1 MLKNFYLTAI
11 RNLLK
16 HKSYFLINI
25 SGLAIGIASFI
36 FISLYIINELSYD
49 KFHSQ
54 SENTYR
60 VHVHGQMM
68 GQAMDMAVTA
78 TPMAQ
83 ALISEFPDVSKVT
96 RIKES
101 GAWFIGRGNKKFNED
116 GVLFADSSF
125 FDVFDFKLLSGNRE
139 TALVKPRSV
148 VLTASYAKK
157 YFGDEDPLGQKL
169 TVEQDTIFYTVTG
182 VMEDVPDHSHIQFDM
197 MGSMSTYRHW
207 LNNNQW
213 VSHNHYTYVVLNE
226 NANVQEF
233 EEKLQ
238 GLVYKYVGPQVEQ
251 FLGTTMDAWESAG
264 NSFGYYLMPLEDIYL
279 HSSVDEEMEA
289 NSDISYIYIYS
300 LIAII
305 LLFIAII
312 NFVNLATAQSSSR
325 AKEVGIRKVVGSS
338 KKRLVTQ
345 FIFESI
351 VVSSIAT
358 ILASLLVF
366 FLTPY
371 FIELIG
377 KEIAYS
383 LTSSMWSVAIL
394 AGLAIVIG
402 VMAGFYPS
410 FVLAAFQPVHVLKG
424 TMSAGAKSGWMRN
437 LLVVIQFTAAIIIII
452 GTIVVYNQID
462 FMLNKNL
469 GFDKEQIV
477 VIRRSDVLRKNLETF
492 KNNLLKNPN
501 IKEVANAMSLPGK
514 DRYNNNAHMT
524 EENPDSPYLL
534 YENRVSFGYAELMNL
549 ELVQGRFF
557 SKDYPSDSSAVV
569 INESAVRTIGYVDP
583 LGKKFLDP
591 NSDGTSSRPM
601 TIIGVVK
608 DYHIE
613 SLHKRIEPVMLR
625 LMPGNWE
632 GYVTVK
638 LSNTHNV
645 RETLQYI
652 EKTWFDH
659 SYNKPFQYFFFDDDY
674 AKLYNSESTTAQV
687 FVVFAGLS
695 IFIAC
700 LGLIGL
706 VTYTAAIRKKEI
718 GIRKVL
724 GASTGTLIKLLS
736 NEIVKLIVISTL
748 IAWPLAYFATDYWLQ
763 NFADRLA
770 ISPWI
775 YITSTFVVVFIGSL
789 AISFQTI
796 KASMSNP
803 VDSLRQ
809 E

>member
-25 SGLAIGIASFI
+25 SGLAIGIASFV

-49 KFHSQ
+49 KFHSD
-54 SENTYR
+54 SENIYR
-60 VHVHGQMM
+60 IHVQGQMM
-68 GQAMDMAVTA
+68 GQRMDMAATA
-78 TPMAQ
+78 SPMAQ
-83 ALISEFPDVSKVT
+83 ALLNEYPEVSKVT

-125 FDVFDFKLLSGNRE
+125 FDVFDFNLISGDE
-139 TALVKPRSV
+139 KTALINPRSI
-148 VLTASYAKK
+148 VLTESYAKK
-157 YFGDEDPLGQKL
+157 YFGNENPLGQKL

-182 VMEDVPDHSHIQFDM
+182 VMKDVPDHSHMQFDM
-197 MGSMSTYRHW
+197 MGSMSTYKFW
-207 LNNNQW
+207 NNNQW
-213 VSHNHYTYVVLNE
+213 VSHNHYTYVALHNGTDAE
-226 NANVQEF
+226 AF
-233 EEKLQ
+233 EDKIQ
-238 GLVYKYVGPQVEQ
+238 DLVYKYVGPQVEQ
-251 FLGTTMDAWESAG
+251 FLGTTMEAWESAG

-279 HSSVDEEMEA
+279 HSNVDEEMQA
-289 NSDISYIYIYS
+289 NSDISYIYIYA

-338 KKRLVTQ
+338 KKKLITQ

-351 VVSSIAT
+351 IVSTLATLIASI
-358 ILASLLVF
+358 LVF
-366 FLTPY
+366 FLTPS
-371 FIELIG
+371 FNQLIG
-377 KEIAYS
+377 KEIAYT
-383 LTSSMWSVAIL
+383 LTSSIWSVVL
-394 AGLAIVIG
+394 LGGLAVLIG
-402 VMAGFYPS
+402 ILAGFYPS

-437 LLVVIQFTAAIIIII
+437 LLVIIQFTAAIIIII
-452 GTIVVYNQID
+452 GTVVVYNQID
-462 FMLNKNL
+462 FMLSKNL
-469 GFDKEQIV
+469 GFDKEQTLV
-477 VIRRSDVLRKNLETF
+477 VRRSDVLLSNIENF
-492 KNNLLKNPN
+492 KNDLLKNPN
-501 IKEVANAMSLPGK
+501 VKSVANAMSIPGK
-514 DRYNNNAHMT
+514 SRYNNNAYMI
-524 EENPDSPYLL
+524 EESPDAPYLF
-534 YENRVSFGYAELMNL
+534 YENRVSFGYAELMGL
-549 ELVQGRFF
+549 ELVLGRFF
-557 SKDYPSDSSAVV
+557 SKDYPTDSTAII
-569 INESAVRTIGYVDP
+569 INESAAKALGYEDPIGKRFVNQDRNGNAFYMP
-583 LGKKFLDP
+583 
-591 NSDGTSSRPM
+591 
-601 TIIGVVK
+601 IIGVVK

-613 SLHKRIEPVMLR
+613 SLHKPIQPSVLRVMY
-625 LMPGNWE
+625 GNQE
-632 GYVTVK
+632 GYAVVK
-638 LSNTHNV
+638 LSNTHNI
-645 RETLQYI
+645 RETIQFV
-652 EKTWFDH
+652 ENTWFDH

-674 AKLYNSESTTAQV
+674 ANLYRSESTTAQV

-724 GASTGTLIKLLS
+724 GASTGTLVKLLS

-763 NFADRLA
+763 NFADRLT

-775 YITSTFVVVFIGSL
+775 YVLSTLIVVFIGSL

-796 KASMSNP
+796 KASISNP

-809 E
+809 D

>member
-11 RNLLK
+11 RNLIK

-49 KFHSQ
+49 KFHGQ
-54 SENTYR
+54 SDNIYR

-68 GQAMDMAVTA
+68 GQSMDMAVTA
-78 TPMAQ
+78 TPMAE
-83 ALISEFPDVSKVT
+83 ALLNEYPEVIKVT
-96 RIKES
+96 RLKES
-101 GAWFIGRGNKKFNED
+101 GAWFIGRDNKKFNED

-125 FDVFDFKLLSGNRE
+125 FDVFDFQLISGDPKS
-139 TALVKPRSV
+139 ALINPRSV
-148 VLTASYAKK
+148 VLTESYAKK

-182 VMEDVPDHSHIQFDM
+182 VIADVPDNSHMQFDM

-207 LNNNQW
+207 ITNSQW
-213 VSHNHYTYVVLNE
+213 VSHNNYTYVVLNE
-226 NANVQEF
+226 NADVEAFEDKMQE
-233 EEKLQ
+233 
-238 GLVYKYVGPQVEQ
+238 LVYKYVGPQVEQ
-251 FLGTTMDAWESAG
+251 FLGTTMEEWENAG
-264 NSFGYYLMPLEDIYL
+264 NSFGYYLMPVEDIYL
-279 HSSVDEEMEA
+279 HSSVDEELQA

-338 KKRLVTQ
+338 KKRLVSQ
-345 FIFESI
+345 FILESI
-351 VVSSIAT
+351 IVSSIAT
-358 ILASLLVF
+358 LIAATLVF
-366 FLTPY
+366 FLTPS
-371 FIELIG
+371 FNELIG

-383 LTSSMWSVAIL
+383 LASSLWSIPIL
-394 AGLAIVIG
+394 AGLAVVIG
-402 VMAGFYPS
+402 ILAGFYPS

-424 TMSAGAKSGWMRN
+424 TMSAGAKAGWMRN
-437 LLVVIQFTAAIIIII
+437 LLVIIQFTAAIIIII
-452 GTIVVYNQID
+452 GTVVVYNQID

-477 VIRRSDVLRKNLETF
+477 VIRRSDVLRNNLETF
-492 KNNLLKNPN
+492 KNDLLKNPN
-501 IKEVANAMSLPGK
+501 IKEVANAMSIPGK
-514 DRYNNNAHMT
+514 DRYNNNAFMT
-524 EENPDSPYLL
+524 EENPESPYLL
-534 YENRVSFGYAELMNL
+534 FVNNVSFGYGPLMNL
-549 ELVQGRFF
+549 ELVQGRFH
-557 SKDYPSDSSAVV
+557 SKDYPSDSSGVV
-569 INESAVRTIGYVDP
+569 LNEAAVRTIGYTEP
-583 LGKKFLDP
+583 LGKKFLDQDR
-591 NSDGTSSRPM
+591 NGVNRPL

-652 EKTWFDH
+652 ENTWFDH
-659 SYNKPFQYFFFDDDY
+659 SYNKPFQYFFFDDEY
-674 AKLYNSESTTAQV
+674 ANLYNSESTTAQV
-687 FVVFAGLS
+687 FLVFAGLS

-724 GASTGTLIKLLS
+724 GASTGTLIRLLS
-736 NEIVKLIVISTL
+736 NEIVKLIVISTV
-748 IAWPLAYFATDYWLQ
+748 IAWPLAYLATDYWLQ
-763 NFADRLA
+763 NFADRLS

-775 YITSTFVVVFIGSL
+775 YIISTLIVVFVGSL

-796 KASMSNP
+796 KASISNP

>member
-16 HKSYFLINI
+16 HRSYFLINI
-25 SGLAIGIASFI
+25 GGLAIGIASFI

-49 KFHSQ
+49 RFHSQ
-54 SENTYR
+54 SEDIYR

-68 GQAMDMAVTA
+68 GQSMDMAATA
-78 TPMAQ
+78 SPMAQ
-83 ALISEFPDVSKVT
+83 ALLNEYPEVAKVT

-101 GAWFIGRGNKKFNED
+101 GAWFIGRGEKKFNED

-125 FDVFDFKLLSGNRE
+125 FDVFDFKLLSGDKR
-139 TALVKPRSV
+139 TALIKPRSV
-148 VLTASYAKK
+148 VLTESYAKK
-157 YFGDEDPLGQKL
+157 YFGNENPLGQKL
-169 TVEQDTIFYTVTG
+169 TVEEDTIFYTVTG
-182 VMEDVPDHSHIQFDM
+182 VMQDVPDHSHMQFDM

-207 LNNNQW
+207 DNNQW
-213 VSHNHYTYVVLNE
+213 VSHNHYTYITLNE
-226 NANVQEF
+226 NANVAAF
-233 EEKLQ
+233 EEKMQ
-238 GLVYKYVGPQVEQ
+238 ELVYKYVGPQVEQ

-279 HSSVDEEMEA
+279 HSSVDEELQA
-289 NSDISYIYIYS
+289 NSDISYIYIYA
-300 LIAII
+300 LIALV
-305 LLFIAII
+305 LLSIAII

-338 KKRLVTQ
+338 KRRLLTQ

-351 VVSSIAT
+351 VVSAIAT
-358 ILASLLVF
+358 LLASLLVF
-366 FLTPY
+366 LLTPY

-383 LTSSMWSVAIL
+383 LTSSMWSIAML
-394 AGLAIVIG
+394 SGLAILIG
-402 VMAGFYPS
+402 IMAGFYPS

-424 TMSAGAKSGWMRN
+424 TMSTGAKAGWMRN

-452 GTIVVYNQID
+452 GTVVVYNQID

-477 VIRRSDVLRKNLETF
+477 VIRRSDVLRSNLETF
-492 KNNLLKNPN
+492 KNDLLKNPN
-501 IKEVANAMSLPGK
+501 IKEVANAMSIPGK

-524 EENPDSPYLL
+524 EENPESPYLL
-534 YENRVSFGYAELMNL
+534 FENRVSFGYAELMNL
-549 ELVQGRFF
+549 ELAQGRFF
-557 SKDYPSDSSAVV
+557 SKDHPSDSNAVI
-569 INESAVRTIGYVDP
+569 INEAAVRTIGYEEP
-583 LGKKFLDP
+583 IGKRFLDQDRHG
-591 NSDGTSSRPM
+591 NKKMM
-601 TIIGVVK
+601 TIIGVAK

-613 SLHKRIEPVMLR
+613 SLHKPIEPTMLR

-645 RETLQYI
+645 RETLQFI
-652 EKTWFDH
+652 ENTWFDH

-674 AKLYNSESTTAQV
+674 ANLYNSESTTAQV

-706 VTYTAAIRKKEI
+706 VTYTAAIRRKEI

-724 GASTGTLIKLLS
+724 GANTATLIKLLS

-763 NFADRLA
+763 NFADRLS

-775 YITSTFVVVFIGSL
+775 YLISTFVVIFIGSL

>member
-11 RNLLK
+11 RNLIK

-49 KFHSQ
+49 QFHSN
-54 SENTYR
+54 SEDIYR
-60 VHVHGQMM
+60 VHVRGQMM
-68 GQAMDMAVTA
+68 GQSMDMAVTA
-78 TPMAQ
+78 SPMAD
-83 ALISEFPDVSKVT
+83 ALLSEYPEVVKIT

-125 FDVFDFKLLSGNRE
+125 FDVFDFTLLAGDQR
-139 TALVKPRSV
+139 TALVNPRSI
-148 VLTASYAKK
+148 VLTESYAKK

-169 TVEQDTIFYTVTG
+169 SVEQDTIFYTVTG

-207 LNNNQW
+207 LNDGQW
-213 VSHNHYTYVVLNE
+213 VSHNHYTYIVLNK
-226 NANVQEF
+226 NADVAAF
-233 EEKLQ
+233 EEKMQ
-238 GLVYKYVGPQVEQ
+238 NLVYKYVGPQVEQ
-251 FLGTTMDAWESAG
+251 FLGTTMDSWESAG

-279 HSSVDEEMEA
+279 YSSVDEELEA

-300 LIAII
+300 LIAVI
-305 LLFIAII
+305 LLLIAII

-338 KKRLVTQ
+338 KKRLVAQ

-351 VVSSIAT
+351 VVSSVATAIAS
-358 ILASLLVF
+358 ILVF
-366 FLTPY
+366 LLTPY

-383 LTSSMWSVAIL
+383 LTSSVWNVGLL
-394 AGLAIVIG
+394 AGLAILIG
-402 VMAGFYPS
+402 IMAGFYPS
-410 FVLAAFQPVHVLKG
+410 FILAAFQPVDVLKG
-424 TMSAGAKSGWMRN
+424 TMSAGAKAGWMRN
-437 LLVVIQFTAAIIIII
+437 LLVIIQFTAAIIIII
-452 GTIVVYNQID
+452 GTVVVYNQID

-477 VIRRSDVLRKNLETF
+477 VIRRSDVLRNNLENL
-492 KNNLLKNPN
+492 KNDLLNNPN
-501 IKEVANAMSLPGK
+501 IKEVANAMSIPGK

-524 EENPDSPYLL
+524 EENPESPYLL

-557 SKDYPSDSSAVV
+557 SKDYPSDSNAVI
-569 INESAVRTIGYVDP
+569 INESAVRTIGYVEP
-583 LGKKFLDP
+583 LGKKFLNQDR
-591 NSDGTSSRPM
+591 NGTNNPM

-645 RETLQYI
+645 RETLQFI
-652 EKTWFDH
+652 ENTWFGH

-674 AKLYNSESTTAQV
+674 ANLYNSESTTAQV

-724 GASTGTLIKLLS
+724 GASTSTLIKLLS

-763 NFADRLA
+763 NFADRLS
-770 ISPWI
+770 INPWI
-775 YITSTFVVVFIGSL
+775 YLGSTFIVVFIGSL

-796 KASMSNP
+796 KASLSNP

>member
-25 SGLAIGIASFI
+25 CGLAIGIASFI
-36 FISLYIINELSYD
+36 FISLYILNELSYD

-54 SENTYR
+54 SENIYR
-60 VHVHGQMM
+60 VHVQGQMM
-68 GQAMDMAVTA
+68 GQGMDMAATA
-78 TPMAQ
+78 SPMAQ
-83 ALISEFPDVSKVT
+83 ALLSEYPEVEKVT

-116 GVLFADSSF
+116 GVLFADSTF
-125 FDVFDFKLLSGNRE
+125 FDVFDFKLLSGDE
-139 TALVKPRSV
+139 KTALINPRSI
-148 VLTASYAKK
+148 VLTESYAKK
-157 YFGDEDPLGQKL
+157 YFGDENPLGQKL

-182 VMEDVPDHSHIQFDM
+182 VMADVPDHSHMQFDM
-197 MGSMSTYRHW
+197 MGSMSTYKFW
-207 LNNNQW
+207 NNNQW
-213 VSHNHYTYVVLNE
+213 VSHNHYTYITLHE
-226 NANVQEF
+226 NTDVEAF
-233 EEKLQ
+233 EEKMQ
-238 GLVYKYVGPQVEQ
+238 NLVYKYVGPQVEQ
-251 FLGTTMDAWESAG
+251 FLGTTMEAWESAG

-279 HSSVDEEMEA
+279 YSNVDEEMQA
-289 NSDISYIYIYS
+289 NSNISYIYIYS

-305 LLFIAII
+305 ILFIAII

-338 KKRLVTQ
+338 KQRLVAQ

-351 VVSSIAT
+351 VVSALAT
-358 ILASLLVF
+358 IIASLIVF
-366 FLTPY
+366 LLTPS
-371 FIELIG
+371 FNQLIG

-383 LTSSMWSVAIL
+383 LTSSIWSVAIL
-394 AGLAIVIG
+394 AGLAAAIG
-402 VMAGFYPS
+402 VLAGFYPS

-437 LLVVIQFTAAIIIII
+437 ILVVIQFTAAIVIII
-452 GTIVVYNQID
+452 GTMVVYNQID
-462 FMLNKNL
+462 FMLSKNL
-469 GFDKEQIV
+469 GFDKEQTL
-477 VIRRSDVLRKNLETF
+477 VIRRSDVLRNNIENF
-492 KNNLLKNPN
+492 KNDLLKNPN
-501 IKEVANAMSLPGK
+501 IKSVSNSISIPGK
-514 DRYNNNAHMT
+514 SRYNNNAYQT
-524 EENPDSPYLL
+524 EENPDSPYIL
-534 YENRVSFGYAELMNL
+534 YENRVSFGYAELMGL

-557 SKDYPSDSSAVV
+557 SKDFPTDSSAV
-569 INESAVRTIGYVDP
+569 ILNETAVKTIGYEEPIGKRFVDQDRQGNIRY
-583 LGKKFLDP
+583 L
-591 NSDGTSSRPM
+591 

-613 SLHKRIEPVMLR
+613 SLHKPIQPALLRIMF
-625 LMPGNWE
+625 GNQE
-632 GYVTVK
+632 GYAMVK
-638 LSNTHNV
+638 LSNTHNI
-645 RETLQYI
+645 RETIQFV
-652 EKTWFDH
+652 ENTWFDH
-659 SYNKPFQYFFFDDDY
+659 SYNKPFQYFFFEDDY
-674 AKLYNSESTTAQV
+674 ANLYRSESTTAQV

-706 VTYTAAIRKKEI
+706 VTYTASIRKKEI

-724 GASTGTLIKLLS
+724 GASTGTLVKLLS
-736 NEIVKLIVISTL
+736 NEIVKLIIISTL
-748 IAWPLAYFATDYWLQ
+748 ISWPLAYFATDYWLQ

-775 YITSTFVVVFIGSL
+775 YILSTFIVVFIGSL

>member
-1 MLKNFYLTAI
+1 MLKNFYLTAV
-11 RNLLK
+11 RNMLK

-25 SGLAIGIASFI
+25 CGLAIGIASFI
-36 FISLYIINELSYD
+36 FIALYIINELSYD

-54 SENTYR
+54 SENIHR
-60 VHVHGQMM
+60 VHVKGQMM
-68 GQAMDMAVTA
+68 GQTMDMAVTA

-83 ALISEFPDVSKVT
+83 ALISEYPEVSKVT
-96 RIKES
+96 RVKES
-101 GAWFIGRGNKKFNED
+101 GAWFIGRDNKKFNED

-125 FDVFDFKLLSGNRE
+125 FDVFDFKFISGNKS
-139 TALVKPRSV
+139 TALIHPRSV

-169 TVEQDTIFYTVTG
+169 TVEQDSIFYTVTG

-197 MGSMSTYRHW
+197 MGSMSTYPHW
-207 LNNNQW
+207 LNNQQW
-213 VSHNHYTYVVLNE
+213 VSHNNYTYVVLHE
-226 NANVQEF
+226 NADISALED
-233 EEKLQ
+233 KLQ
-238 GLVYKYVGPQVEQ
+238 ALVYKYVGPQVEQ
-251 FLGTTMDAWESAG
+251 YLGTTMDAWESAG
-264 NSFGYYLMPLEDIYL
+264 NSFGYYLMPLESIYL
-279 HSSVDEEMEA
+279 YSNVDDELEA

-338 KKRLVTQ
+338 KQRLIAQ

-351 VVSSIAT
+351 VISSFAT
-358 ILASLLVF
+358 LLAGLLVF
-366 FLTPY
+366 FLTPA
-371 FIELIG
+371 FTQLIG
-377 KEIAYS
+377 KEIAYQ
-383 LTSSMWSVAIL
+383 LTSSLWSVLWLGSLAIL
-394 AGLAIVIG
+394 IG
-402 VMAGFYPS
+402 VLAGFYPA
-410 FVLAAFQPVHVLKG
+410 FVLAAYQPVHVLKG
-424 TMSAGAKSGWMRN
+424 TMSAGAKAGWMRN

-452 GTIVVYNQID
+452 GTVVVYNQID

-469 GFDKEQIV
+469 GFNKEQILI
-477 VIRRSDVLRKNLETF
+477 IRRSDVLRNNLETF
-492 KNNLLKNPN
+492 KNDLLQNPN

-534 YENRVSFGYAELMNL
+534 YENHVSFGYAELMNL
-549 ELVQGRFF
+549 ELVEGRFF
-557 SKDYPSDSSAVV
+557 SKDHPSDSSGVV
-569 INESAVRTIGYVDP
+569 INESAVKTIGYTDP
-583 LGKKFLDP
+583 IGKKFLNPD
-591 NSDGTSSRPM
+591 NDGPGTPM

-613 SLHKRIEPVMLR
+613 SLHKRIEPTMLR
-625 LMPGNWE
+625 LMAGNWE
-632 GYVTVK
+632 GYVTVR

-645 RETLQYI
+645 RETLQFI
-652 EKTWFDH
+652 ENTWFDH
-659 SYNKPFQYFFFDDDY
+659 SHNKPFQYFFFDDDY
-674 AKLYNSESTTAQV
+674 ANLYKSESTTGQV
-687 FVVFAGLS
+687 FVVFASLS

-748 IAWPLAYFATDYWLQ
+748 IAWPLAYLATDYWLQ
-763 NFADRLA
+763 NFADRLS

-775 YITSTFVVVFIGSL
+775 YLGSTFIVVFIGSL

-809 E
+809 D

>member
-11 RNLLK
+11 RNMLK

-25 SGLAIGIASFI
+25 CGLAIGIASFI
-36 FISLYIINELSYD
+36 FIALYIINEMSYD

-54 SENTYR
+54 SKNIHR
-60 VHVHGQMM
+60 VHVKGQMM
-68 GQAMDMAVTA
+68 GQTMDMAVTA

-83 ALISEFPDVSKVT
+83 ALISEYPEVSKVT
-96 RIKES
+96 RVKES
-101 GAWFIGRGNKKFNED
+101 GAWFIGRDNKKFNED
-116 GVLFADSSF
+116 GVLFADSTF
-125 FDVFDFKLLSGNRE
+125 FDVFDFKFLSGNKK
-139 TALVKPRSV
+139 TALIHPRSV

-157 YFGDEDPLGQKL
+157 YFGNEDPIGQKL
-169 TVEQDTIFYTVTG
+169 TVEQDSIFYTVTG

-197 MGSMSTYRHW
+197 MGSLSTYPHW
-207 LNNNQW
+207 LNNQQW
-213 VSHNHYTYVVLNE
+213 VSHNNYTYVVLHE
-226 NANVQEF
+226 NANISALED
-233 EEKLQ
+233 KLQ
-238 GLVYKYVGPQVEQ
+238 ALVYKYVGPQVEQ
-251 FLGTTMDAWESAG
+251 YLGTTMDAWESAG

-279 HSSVDEEMEA
+279 YSNVDEELEA

-338 KKRLVTQ
+338 KQRLIGQ

-351 VVSSIAT
+351 VISSFAT
-358 ILASLLVF
+358 IVAGLLVF
-366 FLTPY
+366 FLTPA
-371 FIELIG
+371 FTQLIG
-377 KEIAYS
+377 KEIAYQ
-383 LTSSMWSVAIL
+383 LTSSLWSFFWLGCLAIL
-394 AGLAIVIG
+394 IG
-402 VMAGFYPS
+402 VLAGFYPA
-410 FVLAAFQPVHVLKG
+410 FILAAYQPVDVLKG
-424 TMSAGAKSGWMRN
+424 TMSAGAKASWMRN

-452 GTIVVYNQID
+452 GTVVVYNQID

-469 GFDKEQIV
+469 GFNKEQIV
-477 VIRRSDVLRKNLETF
+477 VIRRSDVLRNNLETF
-492 KNNLLKNPN
+492 KNDLLQNPN

-524 EENPDSPYLL
+524 EESPDSPYLL
-534 YENRVSFGYAELMNL
+534 YENHVSFGYAELMNL
-549 ELVQGRFF
+549 ELVEGRFF
-557 SKDYPSDSSAVV
+557 SKDHPSDSSGVI
-569 INESAVRTIGYVDP
+569 INESAVKTIGYTDP
-583 LGKKFLDP
+583 IGKKFLNPDD
-591 NSDGTSSRPM
+591 DGPGKPM

-613 SLHKRIEPVMLR
+613 SLHKRIEPTMLR
-625 LMPGNWE
+625 LMAGNWE

-645 RETLQYI
+645 RETIQFI
-652 EKTWFDH
+652 ENTWFDH

-674 AKLYNSESTTAQV
+674 ANLYNSESTTGQV
-687 FVVFAGLS
+687 FVVFASLS

-724 GASTGTLIKLLS
+724 GASTSTLIKLLS

-748 IAWPLAYFATDYWLQ
+748 IAWPLAYLATDYWLQ
-763 NFADRLA
+763 NFADRLS

-775 YITSTFVVVFIGSL
+775 YLGSTFIVVFIGSL

-796 KASMSNP
+796 KASRSNP

-809 E
+809 D

>member
-36 FISLYIINELSYD
+36 FIALYIINELSYD
-49 KFHSQ
+49 KFHSD
-54 SENTYR
+54 SENIYR
-60 VHVHGQMM
+60 IHVQGQMM
-68 GQAMDMAVTA
+68 GQSMDMAVTC

-83 ALISEFPDVSKVT
+83 ALLSEYPEVSQLT
-96 RIKES
+96 RVKES

-116 GVLFADSSF
+116 GVLFADSTF
-125 FDVFDFKLLSGNRE
+125 FNVFDFKLLSGDKN
-139 TALVKPRSV
+139 TALVHPRSV
-148 VLTASYAKK
+148 VLTESYAKK
-157 YFGDEDPLGQKL
+157 YFGDEDPLGQQL

-182 VMEDVPDHSHIQFDM
+182 VMEDVPDHSHMQFDM

-207 LNNNQW
+207 LSNNQW
-213 VSHNHYTYVVLNE
+213 VSHNNYTYVKLHE
-226 NANVQEF
+226 DADTEAF
-233 EEKLQ
+233 EEKMQ
-238 GLVYKYVGPQVEQ
+238 EMVYKYVGPQVEQ
-251 FLGTTMDAWESAG
+251 FLGTTMEAWESAG
-264 NSFGYYLMPLEDIYL
+264 NSFGYYLMPIEDIYL
-279 HSSVDEEMEA
+279 HSNVDEEMEA

-300 LIAII
+300 LIALI

-338 KKRLVTQ
+338 KQRLVTQ

-351 VVSSIAT
+351 VVSTLAT
-358 ILASLLVF
+358 IIASVIVF
-366 FLTPY
+366 LLTPN
-371 FIELIG
+371 FNQLIG

-383 LTSSMWSVAIL
+383 LTSSLWSIAIL
-394 AGLAIVIG
+394 GALAIIIG
-402 VMAGFYPS
+402 VLAGFYPS

-424 TMSAGAKSGWMRN
+424 TMSAGAKAGWMRN
-437 LLVVIQFTAAIIIII
+437 LLVVIQFTAAIVIII
-452 GTIVVYNQID
+452 GTMVVYNQID
-462 FMLNKNL
+462 FMLSKNL
-469 GFDKEQIV
+469 GFDKEQIL
-477 VIRRSDVLRKNLETF
+477 VIRRSDVLRNNLESF
-492 KNNLLKNPN
+492 KNDLLNNPN
-501 IKEVANAMSLPGK
+501 VKEVANALSIPGK

-534 YENRVSFGYAELMNL
+534 YENRVSFGYAELMGL
-549 ELVQGRFF
+549 ELVEGRFF
-557 SKDYPSDSSAVV
+557 SKDYPSDSSAVI
-569 INESAVRTIGYVDP
+569 INESAVKTIGYTEP
-583 LGKKFLDP
+583 IGKKFLDQDR
-591 NSDGTSSRPM
+591 DGNIRYM
-601 TIIGVVK
+601 TVIGVVK

-632 GYVTVK
+632 GYVAVK
-638 LSNTHNV
+638 LSNTHNI
-645 RETLQYI
+645 RETLRFI
-652 EKTWFDH
+652 EDTWFDH

-674 AKLYNSESTTAQV
+674 ANLYRSESTTAQV

-706 VTYTAAIRKKEI
+706 VTYTASIRKKEI

-763 NFADRLA
+763 NFADRLS

-775 YITSTFVVVFIGSL
+775 YIVSTFVVVFIGSL

>member
-25 SGLAIGIASFI
+25 GGLAIGIASFI

-49 KFHSQ
+49 RFHSE
-54 SENTYR
+54 SHNIYR

-68 GQAMDMAVTA
+68 GQSMDMAATA
-78 TPMAQ
+78 SPMAQ
-83 ALISEFPDVSKVT
+83 ALLNEYPEVTKVT

-101 GAWFIGRGNKKFNED
+101 GAWFIGRGEKKFNED

-125 FDVFDFKLLSGNRE
+125 FDVFDFKLLSGDQR
-139 TALVKPRSV
+139 TALIKPRSV
-148 VLTASYAKK
+148 VLTESYAKK

-182 VMEDVPDHSHIQFDM
+182 VMEDVPDHSHMQFDM

-207 LNNNQW
+207 NNNQW
-213 VSHNHYTYVVLNE
+213 VSHNHYTYITLNE
-226 NANVQEF
+226 NADVGAF
-233 EEKLQ
+233 EEKIQ
-238 GLVYKYVGPQVEQ
+238 ELVYKYVGPQVEQ

-264 NSFGYYLMPLEDIYL
+264 NSFGYYLMPLENIYL
-279 HSSVDEEMEA
+279 HSSVDEEMQA

-300 LIAII
+300 LIALV
-305 LLFIAII
+305 LLSIAII

-338 KKRLVTQ
+338 KRRLVTQ

-351 VVSSIAT
+351 VVSAIAT
-358 ILASLLVF
+358 LLASLLVF
-366 FLTPY
+366 LLTPY

-383 LTSSMWSVAIL
+383 LTSSVWSIAAL
-394 AGLAIVIG
+394 SGLAILIG
-402 VMAGFYPS
+402 IMAGFYPS

-424 TMSAGAKSGWMRN
+424 TMSTGAKAGWMRN
-437 LLVVIQFTAAIIIII
+437 LLVIIQFTAAIIIII
-452 GTIVVYNQID
+452 GTVVVYNQID

-477 VIRRSDVLRKNLETF
+477 VIRRSDVLRNNLETF
-492 KNNLLKNPN
+492 KNDLLKNPN
-501 IKEVANAMSLPGK
+501 IKEVANAMSIPGK

-524 EENPDSPYLL
+524 EENPESPYLL
-534 YENRVSFGYAELMNL
+534 FENRVSFGYAELMNL
-549 ELVQGRFF
+549 ELVEGRFF
-557 SKDYPSDSSAVV
+557 SKDYPSDSNGVV
-569 INESAVRTIGYVDP
+569 INEAAVRTIGYDEP
-583 LGKKFLDP
+583 LGKRFINQDRQGNKQL
-591 NSDGTSSRPM
+591 M

-613 SLHKRIEPVMLR
+613 SLHKPIEPSMLR

-632 GYVTVK
+632 GYVTIK

-645 RETLQYI
+645 RETLQFI
-652 EKTWFDH
+652 ESTWFNH

-674 AKLYNSESTTAQV
+674 ANLYNSESTTAQV

-724 GASTGTLIKLLS
+724 GASTTTLIKLLS
-736 NEIVKLIVISTL
+736 NEIVKLIIISTL

-763 NFADRLA
+763 NFADRLS

-775 YITSTFVVVFIGSL
+775 YLTSTFIVVFIGGL
-789 AISFQTI
+789 AISFQTL
-796 KASMSNP
+796 KASMGNP

>member
-54 SENTYR
+54 SENIYR
-60 VHVHGQMM
+60 IHVRGQMM

-83 ALISEFPDVSKVT
+83 ALLNEYPEVSQLT
-96 RIKES
+96 RVKES
-101 GAWFIGRGNKKFNED
+101 GAWFIGRDNKKFNED
-116 GVLFADSSF
+116 GVLFADSTF
-125 FDVFDFKLLSGNRE
+125 FEVFDFKFLSGDKK
-139 TALVKPRSV
+139 TALVHPRSV
-148 VLTASYAKK
+148 VLTESYAKK
-157 YFGDEDPLGQKL
+157 YFGDENPLGQKL

-213 VSHNHYTYVVLNE
+213 VSHNNYTYVKLHD
-226 NANVQEF
+226 NVNVDAF
-233 EEKLQ
+233 EEKMQ
-238 GLVYKYVGPQVEQ
+238 EMVYKYVGPQVEQ
-251 FLGTTMDAWESAG
+251 FLGTTMEAWESAG
-264 NSFGYYLMPLEDIYL
+264 NSFGYYAMPLEDIYL
-279 HSSVDEEMEA
+279 YSNVDEELEA
-289 NSDISYIYIYS
+289 NSDVSYIYIYS

-305 LLFIAII
+305 LLFIAVI

-338 KKRLVTQ
+338 KQRLISQ

-351 VVSSIAT
+351 VVSSLAT
-358 ILASLLVF
+358 IIASLIVF
-366 FLTPY
+366 LLTPN
-371 FIELIG
+371 FNQLIG
-377 KEIAYS
+377 KEIAYT
-383 LTSSMWSVAIL
+383 LTSSIWSIVVL

-402 VMAGFYPS
+402 VLAGFYPS

-424 TMSAGAKSGWMRN
+424 TMSAGAKAGWMRN

-452 GTIVVYNQID
+452 GTAVVYNQID

-477 VIRRSDVLRKNLETF
+477 VIRRSDVLRNNLETF
-492 KNNLLKNPN
+492 KNDLLKNPN
-501 IKEVANAMSLPGK
+501 IKEVANALSIPGK

-534 YENRVSFGYAELMNL
+534 YENRVSFGYAELMGL

-557 SKDYPSDSSAVV
+557 SKDYPSDSNAVV
-569 INESAVRTIGYVDP
+569 INESAVKTIGYTES
-583 LGKKFLDP
+583 LGKKFLDQDR
-591 NSDGTSSRPM
+591 DGNMRYM
-601 TIIGVVK
+601 TVIGVVK

-638 LSNTHNV
+638 LSNTHNI
-645 RETLQYI
+645 RETLQFI
-652 EKTWFDH
+652 ETAWFDH

-674 AKLYNSESTTAQV
+674 ANLYNSESTTAQV

-706 VTYTAAIRKKEI
+706 VTYTASIRKKEI

-763 NFADRLA
+763 NFADRLSV
-770 ISPWI
+770 SPWL
-775 YITSTFVVVFIGSL
+775 YLLSTFVVVFIGSL
-789 AISFQTI
+789 AISFQTV